1 LRIAVIVPI
10 TGLNENDLAERAKA
24 LNSIKRRETVI
35 EFYRSASGPPAIE
48 TRVDHDLAIPEVLR
62 LAKQAEAER
71 NDAAIIWCAGDPGL
85 ESARELVDIPVVGP
99 KQASLSIAM
108 NLGNIP
114 VILPPPLPVLE
125 MRKDLKKTLRLA
137 ERAGKVLIRDKNA
150 DVLILG
156 CMGFFGLSRK
166 ISEVLGVP
174 VIDPAEAALSVA
186 ETLAHLKL
194 MHSRLTY
201 PKYGPSS
208 R

>member
-1 LRIAVIVPI
+1 MRIAVIVPI

>member
-1 LRIAVIVPI
+1 MRIAVIVPI

-114 VILPPPLPVLE
+114 VMLPPPLPVLE

>member
-114 VILPPPLPVLE
+114 VMLPPPLPVLE